1 LRTALDAG
9 TYPEPEYIDVLVR
22 RSAIEPDFYV
32 REMLVWALIRHEAE
46 LVVNRLLPELKS
58 EIPQARSQA
67 LHTLTKLDDKKL
79 YRHISK
85 ELLFDA
91 TDFVAMTAWRAASK
105 LVPEGHGLEL
115 GQILKHQLGRGNFE
129 VQHALS
135 RAFCAIGDSIL
146 GLLEEASLSTNEKI
160 QEHAK
165 FTLAIFNNPWSERKL
180 ALEFAKK
187 VDLLLHAP
195 VEADPL

>member
-1 LRTALDAG
+1 LRTTLNAG
-9 TYPEPEYIDVLVR
+9 TYPESEYIDTLVR

-46 LVVNRLLPELKS
+46 LVVARLLEELKS

-67 LHTLTKLDDKKL
+67 LHTFSKLDDKKL
-79 YRHISK
+79 YPHISK

-105 LVPEGHGLEL
+105 LVPEGEGLEL
-115 GQILKHQLGRGNFE
+115 GQILKHQLGRGDFE

-135 RAFCAIGDSIL
+135 RSFCAIGDSIL
-146 GLLEEASLSTNEKI
+146 GLLEEASKSTNEKV

-165 FTLAIFNNPWSERKL
+165 FTLAIFHNPWSERKL
-180 ALEFAKK
+180 ALEFAKR
-187 VDLLLHAP
+187 
-195 VEADPL
+195 VEILAGWPTETDFH

>member
-1 LRTALDAG
+1 LRTALNAG
-9 TYPEPEYIDVLVR
+9 TYPESEYIETLVR

-32 REMLVWALIRHEAE
+32 REMLVWALIRHESE

-67 LHTLTKLDDKKL
+67 LHTFSKLDDKKL
-79 YRHISK
+79 YRYIST

-105 LVPEGHGLEL
+105 LAPEGEGLEL
-115 GQILKHQLGRGNFE
+115 GQILKHQLGRGDFE

-146 GLLEEASLSTNEKI
+146 GLLEEASKSTHEKV
-160 QEHAK
+160 QEHAR
-165 FTLAIFNNPWSERKL
+165 FTLAIFHNPWSERKL

-187 VDLLLHAP
+187 LDALITPP